1 MLKSHEIRISM
12 DGRGRALNDLC
23 NIFVARLWR
32 TVKYEDVDLKSYATM
47 GELLLGLS
55 HYFGFYNGE
64 RPHQALNDRTP
75 DAVYRSGRD
84 GEAIIVDKYLRAEP
98 VSCGSLR
105 SPQDTGAAPNIPT
118 AVQKSGQRCSAAHHT
133 ECTT

>member
-1 MLKSHEIRISM
+1 MN
-12 DGRGRALNDLC
+12 GRGRALNHLC
-23 NIFVARLWR
+23 NIFVERLWR
-32 TVKYEDVDLKSYATM
+32 TVNYEGVYLKGYATM
-47 GELLLGLS
+47 GELLLRLS
-55 HYFGFYNGE
+55 HYFGYYNGE

-84 GEAIIVDKYLRAEP
+84 GGAIIVDKYLRAGP

-105 SPQDTGAAPNIPT
+105 SPQDTGPAANITT
-118 AVQKSGQRCSAAHHT
+118 AIQKSGQRCSAARHT